1 MTMKPEFEALR
12 FIGDPIIV
20 EFDQEP
26 LLSKKPGVPDTFS
39 WQGQDYQI
47 VKLLAEWFDY
57 GRRGRMGMNMR
68 PEHLRKA
75 ERRGSWG
82 VGRYYFRVEVHSGQ
96 IFDMYYDRA
105 PDDAGDRQGH
115 WFIWRELRFFE

>member
-1 MTMKPEFEALR
+1 MKPEFEALR

-96 IFDMYYDRA
+96 IFD
-105 PDDAGDRQGH
+105 
-115 WFIWRELRFFE
+115 